1 MVYLYNICVWGNV
14 RYMRIIPPPPKK
26 NQTQNIIRWP
36 KKAGKIWEC
45 GLRLAQIWSGV
56 TEPNVGNKQPVTQTH
71 SSHATPFVIHLS
83 FWMKSNSS
91 WPRLHMPSFLLRARR
106 RQTHN
111 PTHNASY
118 QYNTHTLHHAWGIHI
133 NPLPLPTLFETM
145 ETFWSPLPY
154 EESEHCSLLA

>member
-1 MVYLYNICVWGNV
+1 
-14 RYMRIIPPPPKK
+14 MRKCEIYENYPSPPKK
-26 NQTQNIIRWP
+26 SNTKYNP
-36 KKAGKIWEC
+36 LTEKAGKIWEC
-45 GLRLAQIWSGV
+45 GLRLAQIWSRV
-56 TEPNVGNKQPVTQTH
+56 TEPNVGNKQPVTQTY
-71 SSHATPFVIHLS
+71 SSHATQFVIYLS
-83 FWMKSNSS
+83 VWMKSNSI
-91 WPRLHMPSFLLRARR
+91 WPRLHMPSLLLRARR

-118 QYNTHTLHHAWGIHI
+118 QYNTHELHHAWGIHI